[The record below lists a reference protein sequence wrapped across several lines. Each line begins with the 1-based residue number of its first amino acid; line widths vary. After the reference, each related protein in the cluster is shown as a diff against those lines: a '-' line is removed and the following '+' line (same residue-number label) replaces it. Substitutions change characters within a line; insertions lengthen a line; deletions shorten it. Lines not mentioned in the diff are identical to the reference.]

1 LPQIKAQIPT
11 MEIPALEATIK
22 KIGENTGTKNY
33 NP

>member
-1 LPQIKAQIPT
+1 